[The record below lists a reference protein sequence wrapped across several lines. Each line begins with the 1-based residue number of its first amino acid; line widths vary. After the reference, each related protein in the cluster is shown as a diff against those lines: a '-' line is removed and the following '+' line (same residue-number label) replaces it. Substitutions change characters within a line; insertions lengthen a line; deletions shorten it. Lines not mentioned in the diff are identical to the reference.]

1 MTPGSHGRG
10 HDRFCSLLEAAEDG
24 EIFEDITDDVTEG
37 SNVED
42 IMFEVPLSDC
52 TDSECCS
59 RVFFFPPEN
68 LIITSRRYR
77 ILIKTVG
84 RKVLVKYCANLFS
97 EDQLDAIVERA
108 AVTWLEL
115 KERRVGQG
123 SLIKLVFGLYI
134 KSTTYEM
141 F

>member
-1 MTPGSHGRG
+1 MAEVMT
-10 HDRFCSLLEAAEDG
+10 DFVLLEAAEDG
-24 EIFEDITDDVTEG
+24 EILEDITDYVTEG
-37 SNVED
+37 SNVEE

-59 RVFFFPPEN
+59 RVCFF
-68 LIITSRRYR
+68 R

-97 EDQLDAIVERA
+97 DDQLGAIVERA

-123 SLIKLVFGLYI
+123 S
-134 KSTTYEM
+134 
-141 F
+141 